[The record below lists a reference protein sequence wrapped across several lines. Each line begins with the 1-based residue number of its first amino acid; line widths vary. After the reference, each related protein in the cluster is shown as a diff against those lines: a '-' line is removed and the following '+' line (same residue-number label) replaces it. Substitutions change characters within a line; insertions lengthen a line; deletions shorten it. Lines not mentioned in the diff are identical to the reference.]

1 MLELKDVVREY
12 NTGGFVNHALDHVS
26 IKFRDSEF
34 VAILGPSGSGKTT
47 MLNIIGGL
55 DHFTSGD
62 LLINGVSTKGY
73 NDKDWDAYRNHS
85 VGFVFQAYNLIGH
98 QTILS
103 NVELALTISGVSA
116 ADRKQRAI
124 DALEKV
130 GLKDHM
136 NKKPNQLSGGQMQRV
151 AIARAL
157 VNDPEIVLA
166 DEPTG
171 ALDTE
176 TGIQIME
183 LLKEVSK
190 DRLVVMVTHNPELA
204 EEYATRI
211 VSISDGKI
219 KSDTNP
225 VGDDEKSNESGVC
238 TNKVGMSLGTAFKL
252 SMNNLRTKKGRTILT
267 AVAGSIGIVGIALIL
282 SLSTAVNDYMD
293 TLQKDTLSS
302 YPLMIQSQTVDL
314 SSITSSGFTSN
325 PNAGKTDRDG
335 IYGSVSGLSG
345 FNIIKNDLSSF
356 KKYIDNPD
364 STIHQ
369 YIGENGVS
377 YEYDMT
383 FTVLSKDSNGEYIDS
398 ASSPGDGS
406 TTSGTLTMMSSL
418 IGRSNTDK
426 STIFAEIPPDRERT
440 GVNATMIDGYDVVD
454 GKWPTEYNEAVLF
467 LDETNSITLAQAY
480 CLGLVTQDE
489 YDDYAGKADVDTG
502 DFQIISDYSEVIG
515 KEYYMIPTCEFYKSS
530 GNGTFYKE
538 SLTSF
543 NQEDYLDKSIP
554 FKIVGVVK
562 SKGKNGGSTFDTP
575 VGFTSKMTDHIYD
588 IESRSEVVKAQMD
601 NTEKSVITGTK
612 FNVTTNE
619 DKIEAA
625 KSYLKAL
632 PDSEKV
638 STYTLVMASSQG
650 QQAASQSA
658 AAQQQMMPGMSYED
672 MMVAAL
678 DNWVDNESDDD
689 TLLKVYKDYIGNTT
703 YEDTLVKLGTI
714 NKDRPTSINIYTDS
728 FEAKDDLINAI
739 NEYNETV
746 PENERITFTDYVSV
760 IANSVT
766 SMVTVISA
774 VLIAFVSISLVVS
787 SIMIGIITHISV
799 MERTKEIGILRALG
813 ASKSNISQVF
823 NAETIIIGLFSGGIG
838 IGIGYLL
845 DIPATAIIQ
854 KLVDDTTVSAIL
866 NPVHALILVGISVLV
881 TFIGGLLPAG
891 KAAKKDPVEAL
902 RSE

>member
-34 VAILGPSGSGKTT
+34 VAVLGPSGSGKTT

-62 LLINGVSTKGY
+62 LLINGVSTKDY
-73 NDKDWDAYRNHS
+73 KDKDWDAYRNHS
-85 VGFVFQAYNLIGH
+85 VGFVFQSYNLIGH
-98 QTILS
+98 QTVLS
-103 NVELALTISGVSA
+103 NVELALTIAGVSPAERKRRA
-116 ADRKQRAI
+116 AE
-124 DALEKV
+124 ALEKV
-130 GLKDHM
+130 GLKEHI

-204 EEYATRI
+204 QDYATRI
-211 VSISDGKI
+211 ISITDGKI
-219 KSDTNP
+219 KSDSNP
-225 VGDDEKSNESGVC
+225 VELSEITENKSVRK
-238 TNKVGMSLGTAFKL
+238 NKVGMSLGTAFKL
-252 SMNNLRTKKGRTILT
+252 SLNNLKTKKGRTILT
-267 AVAGSIGIVGIALIL
+267 SVAGSIGIVGIALIL
-282 SLSTAVNDYMD
+282 SLSSGVNDYMD

-302 YPLMIQSQTVDL
+302 YPLLIQSQTVDL

-325 PNAGKTDRDG
+325 PNAGKTEREG
-335 IYGSVSGLSG
+335 VYGSVSGLRG
-345 FNIIKNDLSSF
+345 VNIIRNNLSAF

-364 STIHQ
+364 SDIHK

-383 FTVLSKDSNGEYIDS
+383 FTVLSKDSKGEYIDS
-398 ASSPGDGS
+398 SSSPSDGS
-406 TTSGTLTMMSSL
+406 TTGGTLSMMSSL
-418 IGRSNTDK
+418 IGRSNTEK
-426 STIFAEIPPDRERT
+426 STIFSEIPSNRDKT
-440 GVNATMIDGYDVVD
+440 GVNATMTEGYSVVS
-454 GKWPTEYNEAVLF
+454 GRWPTEYNEAVLF
-467 LDETNSITLAQAY
+467 LDEANSITLSQAY
-480 CLGLVTQDE
+480 SMGLITQDE
-489 YDDYAGKADVDTG
+489 YDDYADKADVNTS
-502 DFQIISDYSEVIG
+502 DFEIISDYSKVIG

-538 SLTSF
+538 ELSSL
-543 NQEDYLDKSIP
+543 NQKDYLDKSIP
-554 FKIVGVVK
+554 FKIVGIVK
-562 SKGKNGGSTFDTP
+562 SKGRNGGSTFDTP
-575 VGFTSKMTDHIYD
+575 IGFTSKMTDRIYD
-588 IESRSEVVKAQMD
+588 IESQSDVVKAQLESKD
-601 NTEKSVITGTK
+601 KSVITGTK
-612 FNVTTNE
+612 FNVSTDE
-619 DKIEAA
+619 EKVEAA

-632 PDSEKV
+632 PDSKKV
-638 STYTLVMASSQG
+638 QTYTLIAANSKQPVQPNAGMVPQTLTNGATYESMMA
-650 QQAASQSA
+650 
-658 AAQQQMMPGMSYED
+658 
-672 MMVAAL
+672 AAL
-678 DNWVDNESDDD
+678 DNWVDTTSDEEA
-689 TLLKVYKDYIGNTT
+689 LLSIYKDYIGNIT
-703 YEDTLVKLGTI
+703 YEDTLNKLGMI
-714 NKDRPTSINIYTDS
+714 DKDNPSSINIYTDS
-728 FEAKDDLINAI
+728 FESKDKLINAI
-739 NEYNETV
+739 NDYNKTV
-746 PENERITFTDYVSV
+746 PENEKITFTDYVAV

-799 MERTKEIGILRALG
+799 LERTKEIGILRALG
-813 ASKSNISQVF
+813 ASRSNIAQVF

-838 IGIGYLL
+838 IGAGYLL
-845 DIPATAIIQ
+845 DIPATAIIRS
-854 KLVDDTTVSAIL
+854 VVEEANVTVVL
-866 NPVHALILVGISVLV
+866 NPIHAIILVGISVLV
-881 TFIGGLLPAG
+881 TFIGGLIPAG
-891 KAAKKDPVEAL
+891 RAAKKDPVEAL